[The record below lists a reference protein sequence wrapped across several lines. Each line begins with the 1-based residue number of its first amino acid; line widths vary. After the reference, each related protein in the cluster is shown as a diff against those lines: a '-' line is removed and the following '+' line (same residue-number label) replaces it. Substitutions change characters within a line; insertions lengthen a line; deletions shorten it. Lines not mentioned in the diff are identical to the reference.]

1 MELDI
6 SSSASLMR
14 TKLFLA
20 FLFII
25 FLALFSNVIF
35 EKLIID
41 DFNDFVLGH
50 EEDNI
55 YWLMAS
61 IEGSYQGKDW
71 DMSML
76 KEALHWGMMLGLET
90 YVEGNDA
97 QRVLSSSD
105 VLSKMNPN
113 MMEKMTSFLN
123 LSSSLGDFIWYPLY
137 LKGDEIGKLYVRPIE
152 RLGTIP
158 LKEEIFR
165 DRGRE
170 FLIISFL
177 IAGGGALLISIM
189 FTIFLSK
196 PIRRLTASAEKI
208 ANGDFSVNEPV
219 TRRKKKDELDKL
231 TESFNY
237 MAEALRRED
246 ALRKHL
252 TSNIAHELRTPL
264 TIIKGNLEALED
276 GVISDPKVVIDSI
289 RTEIDRLVSLIEGIE
304 DITRAEASFFKRGDQ
319 EEVDLQEFIQSVS
332 GSVISMLNDKGLYL
346 KTDGPKLIVKANP
359 EKLHI
364 ILKNLIT
371 NAFKYTDTGGITIN
385 WGKSDNEDREGY
397 FFTVSD
403 SGKGIEEKDLPKVFD
418 RFYKGKDSEGKGLGL
433 AIVKEIV
440 DAMGGKIDIKSGHE
454 QGVSIRVTI

>member
-1 MELDI
+1 MELGI
-6 SSSASLMR
+6 SLSASLMR

-25 FLALFSNVIF
+25 FLALLSNIIF
-35 EKLIID
+35 EKLIME
-41 DFNDFVLGH
+41 DFNEFIRGH
-50 EEDNI
+50 DEDDI
-55 YWLMAS
+55 YWIMAS
-61 IEGSYQGKDW
+61 VEGSYHNKDW
-71 DMSML
+71 DMTVL
-76 KEALHWGMMLGLET
+76 REALHWGMMLGLAT
-90 YVEGNDA
+90 YVEGNDG

-105 VLSKMNPN
+105 VLSEMNPN
-113 MMEKMTSFLN
+113 MMQKMTSSLN
-123 LSSSLGDFIWYPLY
+123 LSSNVGDFTWYPLY
-137 LKGDEIGKLYVRPIE
+137 LKGHEIGKLYVRPIE

-158 LKEEIFR
+158 LKEEVF
-165 DRGRE
+165 RGRGRK

-177 IAGGGALLISIM
+177 IAGGGAFLISIM

-208 ANGDFSVNEPV
+208 ANGDFSVHEPV
-219 TRRKKKDELDKL
+219 THRKKKDELDKL

-276 GVISDPKVVIDSI
+276 GVISDPKLVIDSI

-304 DITRAEASFFKRGDQ
+304 DLTRAEASFFKKGDQ
-319 EEVDLQEFIQSVS
+319 EDVDLREFIQSVS
-332 GSVISMLNDKGLYL
+332 ESMISMIHDKGLYL
-346 KTDGPKLIVKANP
+346 KTDGPKLIVKADP
-359 EKLHI
+359 DKLHI

-371 NAFKYTDTGGITIN
+371 NAFKYTETGGITIK
-385 WGKSDNEDREGY
+385 WGKSDNKDPGGY

-403 SGKGIEEKDLPKVFD
+403 SGKGIEEEEHSKIFD
-418 RFYKGKDSEGKGLGL
+418 RFYKGQDSEGKGLGL

-440 DAMGGKIDIKSGHE
+440 NAMGGKIDVKSGHE